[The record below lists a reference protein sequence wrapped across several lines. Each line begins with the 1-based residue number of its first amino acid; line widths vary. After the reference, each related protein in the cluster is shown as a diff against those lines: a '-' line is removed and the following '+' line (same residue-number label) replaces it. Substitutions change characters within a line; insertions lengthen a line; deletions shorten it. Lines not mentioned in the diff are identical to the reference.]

1 MNNYIPNFIDAVDYC
16 ISNLRNE
23 LKGIRTGRAHTGMIE
38 GLDVEAYGGTKMKLI
53 EIASLTVEGNDALL
67 ITPFDPG
74 TVADI
79 EKGILSSPLGLSPQT
94 EGNRII
100 IRIPPLSEEQRIKFT
115 KLVSSMV
122 EDSRNKVRNSRDLI
136 RKKIKAAEDL
146 KELTEDERYRLEKE
160 IDEVTSKKNN
170 ELQTIKIKKKKE
182 IMEV

>member
-1 MNNYIPNFIDAVDYC
+1 
-16 ISNLRNE
+16 
-23 LKGIRTGRAHTGMIE
+23 
-38 GLDVEAYGGTKMKLI
+38 
-53 EIASLTVEGNDALL
+53 
-67 ITPFDPG
+67 
-74 TVADI
+74 
-79 EKGILSSPLGLSPQT
+79 
-94 EGNRII
+94 
-100 IRIPPLSEEQRIKFT
+100 SEEQRIKFT

-170 ELQTIKIKKKKE
+170 ELQTIKIKKEKE